1 MNKEYT
7 PLQSEPEILKKWA
20 SITFKP
26 TKKDKKY
33 ILEMFPYPSGHLHMG
48 HVRNYTIGDVQARF
62 YRMQGYNVMYP
73 MGFDSFG
80 LPAENAAIKNNINP
94 LEWTEKNIAHMKLQL
109 QALGLSYDWATEL
122 STSRKNYYKWNQWL
136 FKKFYDAGLIYR
148 KKGYVNWDPIDNTVL
163 ANEQVIDGKGWRS
176 GAIVEK
182 KEIAQWYIKITD
194 YAEELLEDLEQLEH
208 WPERVKNMQRQWIGK
223 NTGTIITFNIESSS
237 EEKICNL
244 SVFTTRP
251 DTLMGATYV
260 SIAPEHDQLKAI
272 LKHTSNQSDC
282 EAYIQNSLKKQTA
295 ERSDTT
301 KEKTGIKVDVFAIH
315 PISNKKI
322 PLYIADYVL
331 TDYGT
336 GAVMA
341 VPAHDDRDHS
351 FSKKYDLPMI
361 QVIESDQKSEDIFT
375 KAYTK
380 SGTLINSGEFNGLT
394 TDTAKTVI
402 TNRLKSLNKGEH
414 KAQFKLRDWLI
425 SRQRYWG
432 TPIPIIY
439 DNNGEPQPV
448 NENDLPIELPTDV
461 NFQHK
466 GNPIESSNSFKT
478 VTINNETFQRET
490 DTMDTFFDS
499 SWYFFRYLSPLNS
512 SLPYEKSR
520 ANQFCP
526 VDYYIGGIEHACLH
540 LLYARFFTKACR
552 DLGLHNINEPF
563 SSLICQGMVLKDGA
577 KMSKSLG
584 NTVDPNTIIETYGAD
599 TARIFILFGAP
610 VDKDLD
616 YTDDGVEGS
625 FRFLKRFYN
634 TTVNH
639 SKFPVKDPKNLK
651 KQTHKVIKKM
661 TNDIKNFQ
669 FNTAISQLMS
679 LMNTIGKIGTTK
691 ETAEIMTKLIAPFAP
706 FIADAIW
713 EDLGHTSSIHQE
725 SWPAYE
731 DALTI
736 DDEIT
741 IAIQVNGKIRDKI
754 TVSRDTS
761 NEALTTSA
769 LAQENVKK
777 HIDNKELVK
786 TIVVPERLIN
796 FVVK

>member
-1 MNKEYT
+1 
-7 PLQSEPEILKKWA
+7 
-20 SITFKP
+20 
-26 TKKDKKY
+26 
-33 ILEMFPYPSGHLHMG
+33 
-48 HVRNYTIGDVQARF
+48 
-62 YRMQGYNVMYP
+62 
-73 MGFDSFG
+73 
-80 LPAENAAIKNNINP
+80 
-94 LEWTEKNIAHMKLQL
+94 
-109 QALGLSYDWATEL
+109 
-122 STSRKNYYKWNQWL
+122 
-136 FKKFYDAGLIYR
+136 
-148 KKGYVNWDPIDNTVL
+148 
-163 ANEQVIDGKGWRS
+163 
-176 GAIVEK
+176 
-182 KEIAQWYIKITD
+182 
-194 YAEELLEDLEQLEH
+194 
-208 WPERVKNMQRQWIGK
+208 
-223 NTGTIITFNIESSS
+223 
-237 EEKICNL
+237 
-244 SVFTTRP
+244 
-251 DTLMGATYV
+251 
-260 SIAPEHDQLKAI
+260 
-272 LKHTSNQSDC
+272 
-282 EAYIQNSLKKQTA
+282 
-295 ERSDTT
+295 
-301 KEKTGIKVDVFAIH
+301 
-315 PISNKKI
+315 
-322 PLYIADYVL
+322 
-331 TDYGT
+331 
-336 GAVMA
+336 
-341 VPAHDDRDHS
+341 
-351 FSKKYDLPMI
+351 MI